1 VAITTLFSEL
11 PVEFIGSFPDPRHP
25 LEPPLAELI
34 FLGRSNVGKSSLIN
48 ALAGRRIAKTSGTPG
63 KTQYLNAFRFP
74 GFYLIDLPGYGYAK
88 LGRAE
93 RTRLRKLVDDV
104 IKTRNRR
111 GAVVWLL
118 DIRHPPSDDDL
129 TMADLL
135 AEAGRETII
144 VLTKGD
150 KLSQAQRHAAAR
162 ARADDLGL
170 DPDDLLLTSSAKGFG
185 IAELA
190 EHLDE
195 TARDPNLGRGAG

>member
-1 VAITTLFSEL
+1 MAITTLFSEL

-48 ALAGRRIAKTSGTPG
+48 ALAGRRIAKISGTPG

-111 GAVVWLL
+111 SAVVWLL